1 MNEKEESQRCPSKDG
16 PPISTG
22 PEVMG
27 LPGIAACL
35 DRLSAQHLGR
45 RPQGQDAAVHKMANS
60 GPRSKR
66 VGESRVTE
74 NHTYND
80 CNEKFTWAADGA
92 RIIEPTEALSLSRI
106 LLCHGSVDSNSR

>member
-1 MNEKEESQRCPSKDG
+1 MDMRLEQRCMLMNEKEQSQRCPSKDG

-35 DRLSAQHLGR
+35 NRLSAQHLGR

-60 GPRSKR
+60 ELWS
-66 VGESRVTE
+66 
-74 NHTYND
+74 
-80 CNEKFTWAADGA
+80 
-92 RIIEPTEALSLSRI
+92 AL
-106 LLCHGSVDSNSR
+106 